1 MLLYLTDVN
10 IGAIRQY
17 IEMGPS
23 FLLPYILSDSAH
35 SKAPWNTPNT
45 QGSAWDVAQDNQW
58 LGILTTGEKYA
69 NKIEFVCY
77 A

>member
-1 MLLYLTDVN
+1 MGIPIPRRDGL
-10 IGAIRQY
+10 Y

-23 FLLPYILSDSAH
+23 FLLPYILSDPAH

-45 QGSAWDVAQDNQW
+45 QGSAGDGAQDNQW